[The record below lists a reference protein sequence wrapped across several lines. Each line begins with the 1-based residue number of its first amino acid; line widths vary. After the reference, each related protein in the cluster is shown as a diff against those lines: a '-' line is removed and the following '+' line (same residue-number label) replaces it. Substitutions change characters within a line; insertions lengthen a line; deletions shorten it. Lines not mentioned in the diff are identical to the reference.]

1 MPGFYLTHGGFRM
14 RLSVDD
20 KTDGF
25 NRDASFKQV
34 AGLGGTGGTSYEA
47 SNFPGFYIR
56 VKGDELWIANNDETT
71 AFKEDATFRLT
82 EPKSTK

>member
-1 MPGFYLTHGGFRM
+1 M
-14 RLSVDD
+14 RLRVDD

-34 AGLGGTGGTSYEA
+34 TGLGDTGGTSFEA

-56 VKGDELWIANNDETT
+56 VKGDELWIAKNDETT